1 MKPKESAPR
10 IARRTFPEV
19 VLSTSA
25 LTKVVSREVA
35 QGHLRKIGPRLYTT
49 NTTDAPADIV
59 RRNLWV
65 LLGQSVP
72 GAIVGYRTALEGTP
86 GPDGHVYLTGGY
98 DRTVRLPGHAVHIAR
113 GPGPL
118 AGDAPFVGALHLASR
133 ERALLESVAAARRRG
148 GARRGITGRELE
160 ERLERAF
167 QIGGEPAINLL
178 RDRVR
183 TLAPDLGAEAAF
195 ARIDDVIGTL
205 LGMRRAALTSP
216 AALARLAGRPYD
228 AIRLPLFESLLAEL
242 RTRPPLS
249 RPDRNRDD
257 EAWRHFAFFDAYFSN
272 YIEGTEFEMGEALGI
287 VFDGKIPAGRPKDAH
302 DILGTFR
309 LLQDRASMAA
319 SVTAGDAEAFIALLR
334 ERHARMLGER
344 PEARPGE
351 FKAEPNRAGETVFVA
366 PDLVLGTLQRGFEM
380 MRALTDPFALAAFVM
395 FLIAE
400 VHPFTD
406 GNGRMARV
414 FMNAELAAAGETRV
428 LVPIVYRDDY
438 LLALRA
444 LSRQR
449 RPAAFVAM
457 LDRAQRFAGELDF
470 RVLPRVTESLTAC
483 GAFREPGEGKL
494 RLPSEG
500 APRTA

>member
-1 MKPKESAPR
+1 MKPRGSVRR

-19 VLSTSA
+19 VLSSHA

-35 QGHLRKIGPRLYTT
+35 RGHLRKIGPRLYTT

-65 LLGQSVP
+65 LLGQMVP
-72 GAIVGYRTALEGTP
+72 GAVVGYRTALEGTP

-118 AGDAPFVGALHLASR
+118 AGDAPFVGALHLASP

-148 GARRGITGRELE
+148 GSRRGITGRELE

-167 QIGGEPAINLL
+167 EVGGEPAINLL
-178 RDRVR
+178 RDRVH

-205 LGMRRAALTSP
+205 LGTRRAALTSP

-257 EAWRHFAFFDAYFSN
+257 EA
-272 YIEGTEFEMGEALGI
+272 
-287 VFDGKIPAGRPKDAH
+287 
-302 DILGTFR
+302 
-309 LLQDRASMAA
+309 
-319 SVTAGDAEAFIALLR
+319 FIALLR
-334 ERHARMLGER
+334 ERHTRM
-344 PEARPGE
+344 
-351 FKAEPNRAGETVFVA
+351 F
-366 PDLVLGTLQRGFEM
+366 
-380 MRALTDPFALAAFVM
+380 
-395 FLIAE
+395 
-400 VHPFTD
+400 
-406 GNGRMARV
+406 
-414 FMNAELAAAGETRV
+414 
-428 LVPIVYRDDY
+428 
-438 LLALRA
+438 
-444 LSRQR
+444 
-449 RPAAFVAM
+449 
-457 LDRAQRFAGELDF
+457 GEL
-470 RVLPRVTESLTAC
+470 SLIHI
-483 GAFREPGEGKL
+483 
-494 RLPSEG
+494 
-500 APRTA
+500 